1 MATNRP
7 PHPRLAELNAKLS
20 TSQSNSFGL
29 LLEWWSGD
37 CQEKELSD
45 TARLSIHTEA
55 GLGNISVSDTMDPM
69 ILEYLQTGPNA
80 ERLLVNPRIGDSVY
94 HGVCFKLFLY
104 EFFYYE
110 GLDTKYLS
118 TLQHHRQKCATLAAC
133 QRISYSCF
141 KSFLEDAITP
151 SAATSES
158 GDSMFGN
165 ASPKHSN
172 IHMAASIEPCPWLN
186 LGRDTWSKND
196 ETGKGLPYYLWDC
209 KGRCTVEVTTL
220 PEHPQYV
227 VISHT
232 WGRWVKES
240 KKDHPPVCITGVP
253 WRVPQNTRFEVE
265 SLPDI
270 LQKVPFNVPYVW
282 MDLLCIPQ
290 ESADPNTM
298 NIARDEIARQA
309 QIFHQAACGAV
320 WLNDIGSWDGLQSTI
335 EWLALKFFIQSSNL
349 HQRFEEYENAAF
361 EAADIP
367 TGFYQDYEYGTDPS
381 TEGVECSG
389 WFSSLWT
396 LQEAFL
402 RPHMWLFNKD
412 WKALGIGDGTPV
424 SLDAL
429 FALVQGFTDLQL
441 NKVSSLQN
449 RGNRSSLEAQF
460 KDLDFPRGFIEL
472 SGLCW
477 TTGLDQLLDASPLTP
492 LILGCQ
498 RYCRSG
504 RAKAIMSVI
513 GATDWFTNSAASIT
527 QFDDTP
533 EPDLVLGRFPLP
545 FLNEVKDKLG
555 PLFFSSCLTE
565 VDDLVGLR
573 QQDVTAA
580 NIQGVGS
587 LLPFGPNAELI
598 RFRSR
603 WQSADL
609 QAHPSI
615 SSWDIQQDGSVQI
628 AAVGIVAS
636 TLEIYDGNEIAARVM
651 APLSYGS
658 VGKGANMYETSNL
671 HKWIREYCVG
681 RTSYAV
687 CLFYGSGYNEG
698 IILEE
703 ISGEGTVLV
712 KTGNYF
718 LADGAKC
725 PEPRFWEVDWRV
737 L

>member
-1 MATNRP
+1 
-7 PHPRLAELNAKLS
+7 
-20 TSQSNSFGL
+20 
-29 LLEWWSGD
+29 
-37 CQEKELSD
+37 
-45 TARLSIHTEA
+45 
-55 GLGNISVSDTMDPM
+55 
-69 ILEYLQTGPNA
+69 
-80 ERLLVNPRIGDSVY
+80 
-94 HGVCFKLFLY
+94 
-104 EFFYYE
+104 
-110 GLDTKYLS
+110 
-118 TLQHHRQKCATLAAC
+118 
-133 QRISYSCF
+133 
-141 KSFLEDAITP
+141 
-151 SAATSES
+151 
-158 GDSMFGN
+158 
-165 ASPKHSN
+165 
-172 IHMAASIEPCPWLN
+172 
-186 LGRDTWSKND
+186 
-196 ETGKGLPYYLWDC
+196 
-209 KGRCTVEVTTL
+209 
-220 PEHPQYV
+220 
-227 VISHT
+227 
-232 WGRWVKES
+232 
-240 KKDHPPVCITGVP
+240 
-253 WRVPQNTRFEVE
+253 
-265 SLPDI
+265 
-270 LQKVPFNVPYVW
+270 
-282 MDLLCIPQ
+282 
-290 ESADPNTM
+290 
-298 NIARDEIARQA
+298 
-309 QIFHQAACGAV
+309 
-320 WLNDIGSWDGLQSTI
+320 
-335 EWLALKFFIQSSNL
+335 
-349 HQRFEEYENAAF
+349 
-361 EAADIP
+361 
-367 TGFYQDYEYGTDPS
+367 
-381 TEGVECSG
+381 
-389 WFSSLWT
+389 
-396 LQEAFL
+396 
-402 RPHMWLFNKD
+402 
-412 WKALGIGDGTPV
+412 
-424 SLDAL
+424 
-429 FALVQGFTDLQL
+429 
-441 NKVSSLQN
+441 
-449 RGNRSSLEAQF
+449 
-460 KDLDFPRGFIEL
+460 
-472 SGLCW
+472 
-477 TTGLDQLLDASPLTP
+477 
-492 LILGCQ
+492 
-498 RYCRSG
+498 
-504 RAKAIMSVI
+504 MSVI